1 MSVLVYT
8 ENWDGKLKKLSFE
21 LASYASTIANQLSTE
36 VIALSIGDVNDEEL
50 SKLATYGVDKILNLN
65 TDDYKEFNAQDYAKA
80 IAEAAKKEQASVA
93 VFANNIQTRA
103 VAPRVTV
110 KLEAGFVSGCVAAP
124 ESIAPFIV
132 SKKAFSGKAF
142 AKVKINKDIKI
153 LSLNQNAFGIV
164 ENPKSVNI
172 EAFDCPTDNSV
183 PKIIEVKKNT
193 GKCRFLMPKY

>member
-65 TDDYKEFNAQDYAKA
+65 TDDYKEFNAQNYAKA

-110 KLEAGFVSGCVAAP
+110 KLEA
-124 ESIAPFIV
+124 
-132 SKKAFSGKAF
+132 SKLSA
-142 AKVKINKDIKI
+142 I
-153 LSLNQNAFGIV
+153 LIL
-164 ENPKSVNI
+164 
-172 EAFDCPTDNSV
+172 D
-183 PKIIEVKKNT
+183 
-193 GKCRFLMPKY
+193 